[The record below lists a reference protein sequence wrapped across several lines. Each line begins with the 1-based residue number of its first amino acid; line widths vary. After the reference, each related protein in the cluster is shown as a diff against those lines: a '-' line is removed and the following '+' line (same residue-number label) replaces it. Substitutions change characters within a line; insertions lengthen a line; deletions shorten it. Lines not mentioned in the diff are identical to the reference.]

1 MYHSELFRDEN
12 SHWYK
17 AQFHKSKLKPRYVHS
32 NQIKRH
38 CRQVFVCHR
47 KDQLGQNSQ
56 KICTTNSALLAV
68 GIRFSRRRSSLNNAE
83 ATSRQN
89 RSADTSVGYSSG
101 PKLNY
106 FFAKIKLLTFG
117 QKEASH
123 NYACFEK
130 RSQRS
135 LLGPWRKYKSSHREW
150 REYLL
155 VIVWWYAELCKVV

>member
-1 MYHSELFRDEN
+1 M
-12 SHWYK
+12 
-17 AQFHKSKLKPRYVHS
+17 KLKGTAD
-32 NQIKRH
+32 KF
-38 CRQVFVCHR
+38 CGLVCHR
-47 KDQLGQNSQ
+47 KDHELGQNSQ

-130 RSQRS
+130 
-135 LLGPWRKYKSSHREW
+135 GRKDPY
-150 REYLL
+150 
-155 VIVWWYAELCKVV
+155 

>member
-1 MYHSELFRDEN
+1 M
-12 SHWYK
+12 
-17 AQFHKSKLKPRYVHS
+17 KLKGTADKFCGLGS
-32 NQIKRH
+32 D
-38 CRQVFVCHR
+38 R

-56 KICTTNSALLAV
+56 KICTTNYALLAV

-83 ATSRQN
+83 PTSRQN

-130 RSQRS
+130 
-135 LLGPWRKYKSSHREW
+135 GRKDPY
-150 REYLL
+150 
-155 VIVWWYAELCKVV
+155 

>member
-1 MYHSELFRDEN
+1 M
-12 SHWYK
+12 
-17 AQFHKSKLKPRYVHS
+17 KLKGTADKFCGLVS
-32 NQIKRH
+32 D
-38 CRQVFVCHR
+38 R

-56 KICTTNSALLAV
+56 TICTTNSALLAV

-89 RSADTSVGYSSG
+89 RSAHTSVGYSSG

-130 RSQRS
+130 
-135 LLGPWRKYKSSHREW
+135 GRKDPY
-150 REYLL
+150 
-155 VIVWWYAELCKVV
+155 